1 MHDSSANA
9 GACEI
14 LTTVPL
20 FPLPNVVLFPRA
32 VLPLHIFEER
42 YKSMTADA
50 LAGRKLIAMA
60 LLKPGWE
67 KSYYCRPPIESV
79 VCIGKIISCERLPDG
94 KYNFLLQGQ
103 SRATIVTEH
112 DSHTPYRISDL
123 QPLPEPPIME
133 IDLSNQRLRLTSIF
147 SDDVFS
153 AASLGRQFLQMLSS
167 PLSTIDIADLI
178 AFNLF
183 DSPCLKQKL
192 LAETDVHRR
201 VQRVIDALEA
211 LRPGL
216 ESTKAKRCSTLRRN

>member
-9 GACEI
+9 GPCGI
-14 LTTVPL
+14 LTAVPL

-32 VLPLHIFEER
+32 VLPLHNFEER

-50 LAGRKLIAMA
+50 LAGPKLIAMA

-67 KSYYCRPPIESV
+67 KSYYCRPPIEPV
-79 VCIGKIISCERLPDG
+79 VCVGRIISCERLADG
-94 KYNFLLQGQ
+94 KFNFLLQGHT
-103 SRATIVTEH
+103 RAAIVAEH
-112 DSHTPYRISDL
+112 DSPAPYRLSDL
-123 QPLPEPPIME
+123 QPLSEPPVME
-133 IDLSNQRLRLTSIF
+133 IDLSNERLRLTSIF
-147 SDDVFS
+147 SDDIFT
-153 AASLGRQFLQMLSS
+153 AASLGRQFLQLLSS
-167 PLSTIDIADLI
+167 PLSTADIADLI

-192 LAETDVHRR
+192 LAEADIHRR

-216 ESTKAKRCSTLRRN
+216 EAAKAKRCS